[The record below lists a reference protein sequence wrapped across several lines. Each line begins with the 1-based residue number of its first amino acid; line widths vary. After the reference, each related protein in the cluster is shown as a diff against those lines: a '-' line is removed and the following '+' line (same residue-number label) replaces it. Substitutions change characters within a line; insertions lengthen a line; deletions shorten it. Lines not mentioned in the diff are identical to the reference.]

1 MKKIVMMK
9 WWLYLCSA
17 CLCGTAFG
25 QEVYEVNRTVTK
37 SFAWTP
43 KSQLELD
50 NKYGDVIFETWDKD
64 SIRVQV
70 EISITSKKEEAT
82 QELAD
87 MAIVEVYGQGSFVI
101 ARTDWAANT
110 SIWGQARNEMRN
122 VFGSDQK
129 VEISYKVWLP
139 KTTPIDVTNKFGD
152 VFIPTYDGE
161 VILDLSHGDLRSVR
175 ISRPKSVSVQ
185 YGDAKVDSW
194 GPGNLKLLFAELHSD
209 EMKQLKIESK
219 SSKLYVGKIDVL
231 DIESRNDELYLKEVG
246 AMYGSYHFTDTYI
259 DLLTGS
265 VNVIQNYGELEISAF
280 GPKYTTV
287 LVKAKRCKILFR
299 LDEKIPVNFDI
310 TLTYGE
316 RFASVP
322 ELITITDDQELD
334 DTRKLGGYWSALGSA
349 KSIKVEGE
357 KCVVEIA
364 KMK

>member
-1 MKKIVMMK
+1 MKKIAMMK
-9 WWLYLCSA
+9 WWLFLCSA
-17 CLCGTAFG
+17 CLCGTSFG

-43 KSQLELD
+43 TTQLELE
-50 NKYGDVIFETWDKD
+50 NKYGDVIFETWEKD
-64 SIRVQV
+64 SIRVQT
-70 EISITSKKEEAT
+70 EISITSKKKEAM

-87 MAIVEVYGQGSFVI
+87 MAVVKIYDQGSFVV

-110 SIWGQARNEMRN
+110 SVWGQARNEMRN

-129 VEISYKVWLP
+129 VEISYTVWLP
-139 KTTPIDVTNKFGD
+139 KTTPIDVKNKFGD
-152 VFIPTYDGE
+152 VFIPSFDGE
-161 VILDLSHGDLRSVR
+161 VILDLSHGDLRSIQ
-175 ISRPKSVSVQ
+175 ISRPKSVYVQ
-185 YGDAKVDSW
+185 YGDVKVDSW

-219 SSKLYVGKIDVL
+219 SSKFYVGKIDVL

-246 AMYGSYHFTDTYI
+246 AMYGNYHFTDTYI

-265 VNVIQNYGELEISAF
+265 VNVVQDYGELEISAF

-287 LVKAKRCKILFR
+287 LVKAKRCKMLFR
-299 LDEKIPVNFDI
+299 LDEKVPVNFSI
-310 TLTYGE
+310 TLKNGE

-322 ELITITDDQELD
+322 ELIEITDDQETE
-334 DTRKLGGYWSALGSA
+334 DTRKLGGHWSAPGSK
-349 KSIKVEGE
+349 KSITIEGDKCIVEL
-357 KCVVEIA
+357 A